1 MDRQEMSWDQFVK
14 GWMFLTSQP
23 WGRQYRSDQPEAK
36 IQIELYFKAFRFVN
50 PYIWEA
56 VCEAHASGERWPS
69 ITELKNACNATAGFK
84 TEQPKFGHSKI
95 EWSEAP
101 EPIALVMDHANK
113 KGITIREAALAILPG
128 WVKRN
133 LSHEDAERAANFIER
148 AKENFGVRKER

>member
-23 WGRQYRSDQPEAK
+23 WGRQYRNDQPEAK
-36 IQIELYFKAFRFVN
+36 IQIELYYKAIRFVN

-69 ITELKNACNATAGFK
+69 ITELRQACNATAGFK
-84 TEQPKFGHSKI
+84 AEQPKFGRTKV

-101 EPIALVMDHANK
+101 EPIALVMAHANNK
-113 KGITIREAALAILPG
+113 NVTIKEAAIMVLPT
-128 WVKRN
+128 WISKHPR
-133 LSHEDAERAANFIER
+133 HEDVERAAHLLQQ